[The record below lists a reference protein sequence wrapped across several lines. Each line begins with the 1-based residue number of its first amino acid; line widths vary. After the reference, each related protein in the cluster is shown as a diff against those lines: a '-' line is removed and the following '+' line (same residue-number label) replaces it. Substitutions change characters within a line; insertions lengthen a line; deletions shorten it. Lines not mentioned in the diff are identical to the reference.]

1 MQDIEQII
9 ITIRDAIRDIP
20 KRYSDNLEHITKL
33 EKEENDLLHY
43 IELVNLNAVEGFK
56 AYKELQKVRKERRVY
71 KDENELLKHVQPVLS
86 NMKGHLRLLDNAIGN
101 VRQTEKHLEN
111 RIYRVRVRKDLDK
124 VINGVK

>member
-20 KRYSDNLEHITKL
+20 KRYSDNLEQINKL

>member
-86 NMKGHLRLLDNAIGN
+86 NMKGQLRLLDNAIGN

-124 VINGVK
+124 VINGAR

>member
-20 KRYSDNLEHITKL
+20 KRYSDNLEQINKL

-71 KDENELLKHVQPVLS
+71 KDENELLRHIQPVLK
-86 NMKGHLRLLDNAIGN
+86 NMKGQIRHLDDALGC
-101 VRQTEKHLEN
+101 VRQTEKNLEN